1 MTITASPL
9 QPLSNRPAE
18 SPPPPRYTV
27 LFRIPFHSQMTPRVT
42 SLLSRELDMFLTFDV
57 KAPFPSANQGAGV
70 SRLDHFTGLYL
81 FPGNA
86 DDEWLLECRTYGSPS
101 ADVAH
106 GFHVNAARVARLIDP
121 SVEIPGRLS

>member
-1 MTITASPL
+1 MINTASSL
-9 QPLSNRPAE
+9 QSSRPPE
-18 SPPPPRYTV
+18 PSPAPRYTV
-27 LFRIPFHSQMTPRVT
+27 LFRIPFKAKMTPRVT
-42 SLLSRELDMFLTFDV
+42 TLLSRELGMFLTFDV

-81 FPGNA
+81 FQGGA

-101 ADVAH
+101 DEVAH
-106 GFHVNAARVARLIDP
+106 GFHVDAARVARLIDP